1 MATLVDKKTTIA
13 VFVEFNKPDNTFS
26 QAILDYVT
34 HHPKI
39 SHIFHINNTFLLN
52 QTTPVEVSP
61 DIFVVMIREEL
72 DKNKWQQNPNQ
83 DQWIEFYSL
92 EKSATEVRE
101 FLNTIQENYILNVKN
116 KLGNRRYFF
125 NLIPQTA
132 TTNMDGMKEY
142 ISMAPTFRFT
152 MKPFVTNRKFTNL
165 FGENMEQIRRR
176 VEFFHSNKEWYDE
189 KGIPYTL
196 GLLLSGPPGTGK
208 TSTIKCLANECNRHI
223 INIHLNND
231 ITKGQMENLFFNENL
246 TVFDAVA
253 NRTDTFRI
261 PLDQRL
267 YVLEDVDC
275 QSDLTHARKYID
287 KELASASEN
296 PLLDRKK
303 LNESLKMDL
312 SFLLNLLDGV
322 LENPGRMLIMTT
334 NHASVL
340 DSALVRPG
348 RIDIISEFT
357 YCSQRTI
364 QQMLEFFY
372 NIRLTGGEVEELR
385 AFKDIFTPAQI
396 SKTMFENW
404 EDYRRAINQWKNASI
419 VFQSLRYSDESEP
432 EPES

>member
-1 MATLVDKKTTIA
+1 
-13 VFVEFNKPDNTFS
+13 
-26 QAILDYVT
+26 
-34 HHPKI
+34 
-39 SHIFHINNTFLLN
+39 
-52 QTTPVEVSP
+52 
-61 DIFVVMIREEL
+61 
-72 DKNKWQQNPNQ
+72 
-83 DQWIEFYSL
+83 
-92 EKSATEVRE
+92 
-101 FLNTIQENYILNVKN
+101 
-116 KLGNRRYFF
+116 
-125 NLIPQTA
+125 
-132 TTNMDGMKEY
+132 
-142 ISMAPTFRFT
+142 
-152 MKPFVTNRKFTNL
+152 
-165 FGENMEQIRRR
+165 MEQIQRR
-176 VEFFHSNKEWYDE
+176 VEFFHSHKEWYDE

-287 KELASASEN
+287 KEASASTSASFTQSASLSPN

-334 NHASVL
+334 NHVNVL

-364 QQMLEFFY
+364 QQMVEFFY
-372 NIRLTGGEVEELR
+372 NTSLTEGEVEELQT
-385 AFKDIFTPAQI
+385 FQGIFTPAQI

-404 EDYRRAINQWKNASI
+404 EDYRCAMNQWKNASMI
-419 VFQSLRYSDESEP
+419 FQQLE
-432 EPES
+432 